1 MARRNRG
8 ADIGS
13 APRPDDYDADRVMK
27 TPNRD
32 VKLGLKTKKRLAL
45 RSICVESMGEKDAN
59 AKDYK
64 KCRNHFK
71 KHVQP

>member
-1 MARRNRG
+1 MVARRG
-8 ADIGS
+8 
-13 APRPDDYDADRVMK
+13 PDDYDADRDMK
-27 TPNRD
+27 TLNRD